1 MKELTA
7 QNLNLMKLRG
17 EKLEECLEKAGKL
30 DVYSSDM
37 HQIADRPVIHSTV

>member
-17 EKLEECLEKAGKL
+17 EKLEDGLEKAGKV

-37 HQIADRPVIHSTV
+37 RQIAYRPVVHM